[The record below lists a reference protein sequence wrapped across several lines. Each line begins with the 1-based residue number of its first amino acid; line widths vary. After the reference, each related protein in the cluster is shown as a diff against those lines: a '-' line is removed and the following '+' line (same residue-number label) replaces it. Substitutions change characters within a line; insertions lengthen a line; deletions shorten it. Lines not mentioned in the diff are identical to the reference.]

1 MNLHGITPAHSDV
14 GLRLALEIREFL
26 LSTGAAG
33 GVRFSANRLKASA
46 PDVRGEKAS
55 GEGIRATSK
64 DFHGLGDFERSNQI
78 DNGTKNADGVA
89 SFFEAGCIR
98 GFHEAGETR
107 RLAGNNGHGDAV
119 ARNRRGIDPRGVGLD
134 REIINQETG
143 LEVIGAV
150 ENQGKAG
157 KQFDSVPGA
166 EVGNQALD
174 LNIGIN
180 GVQLALSGH
189 RLWKGFGGV
198 RFVKQALPLKV
209 GSFDQMATED
219 AQAANAGRQDY
230 LRGRSADGPAA
241 HQNGT
246 RGAQLLL
253 PFRAKWLKE
262 H

>member
-55 GEGIRATSK
+55 VERIRATSK

-89 SFFEAGCIR
+89 SFFEAGSIR

-119 ARNRRGIDPRGVGLD
+119 ARNRRGIDPRSVVLD
-134 REIINQETG
+134 REIINKETG
-143 LEVIGAV
+143 LEGIGPLA
-150 ENQGKAG
+150 
-157 KQFDSVPGA
+157 
-166 EVGNQALD
+166 NQALD

-180 GVQLALSGH
+180 GVQLALSGP

-198 RFVKQALPLKV
+198 RFVKQARPLKV
-209 GSFDQMATED
+209 GSFDEIAIEDTQAT
-219 AQAANAGRQDY
+219 
-230 LRGRSADGPAA
+230 DGGP
-241 HQNGT
+241 
-246 RGAQLLL
+246 
-253 PFRAKWLKE
+253 
-262 H
+262 